1 MSTVSRASL
10 TAMISAVALLSACAK
25 TGDAAKTDATKP
37 GELATEQQK
46 FSYSI
51 GANIGHQLQTAKDEV
66 DQKALEQGLE
76 DALAGSTLKLDD
88 KAREEIVRS
97 VAQKIQQ
104 KQVEERK
111 QAGEKNK
118 TDGEKFLADNGRKPG
133 VKTTASGL
141 QYEVIQEGTG
151 ATPTAKDTATVNYKG
166 TLLDGSVFDSSYDR
180 KEPATFPVGN
190 VIPGWTEGLQLMK
203 VGGKYKLY
211 VPANLAYG
219 ERGAG
224 PKIGP
229 NSTLVFEVELLS
241 VQTPEE
247 PKPAAAEASKPAAVP
262 AKPAKPAKAK

>member
-1 MSTVSRASL
+1 MSTLSRA
-10 TAMISAVALLSACAK
+10 AAVSAVALLSACAK
-25 TGDAAKTDATKP
+25 TGDATKTDAAKP
-37 GELATEQQK
+37 GDLTTEQQK

-66 DQKALEQGLE
+66 DAKSLEQGLE
-76 DALAGSTLKLDD
+76 DALSGSTLKLDD
-88 KAREEIVRS
+88 KAREEVVRT
-97 VAQKIQQ
+97 VAEKIRN
-104 KQVEERK
+104 KQMEERK
-111 QAGEKNK
+111 QAAEKNK
-118 TDGEKFLADNGRKPG
+118 ADGEKFLAENAKKPG

-151 ATPTAKDTATVNYKG
+151 PTPTTKDMATVNYKG
-166 TLLDGSVFDSSYDR
+166 TLLDGTVFDSSYDR

-229 NSTLVFEVELLS
+229 NATLVFEVELLG
-241 VQTPEE
+241 VQNPEE
-247 PKPAAAEASKPAAVP
+247 QKPAEAPAASAPAAAAAP
-262 AKPAKPAKAK
+262 AKTEAKKAK